1 MEQGTM
7 VEPPKS
13 IGEPLIADPS
23 GSESVVDVLTVDD
36 QPVFRDL
43 ARLVLRTTQGFRSVG
58 EVSSGEEALEIID
71 EVNPQLV
78 LIDVRM
84 PGMGGIEAARRISD
98 AHPEALIVLIS
109 IEDPDELP
117 STAQDSGA
125 TVLLRKQDFGP
136 TMLRDL
142 WARYGARHER

>member
-1 MEQGTM
+1 MGGVAGM
-7 VEPPKS
+7 VQPPES
-13 IGEPLIADPS
+13 TGEPLIADPS
-23 GSESVVDVLTVDD
+23 EPESVVDVLTVDD

-43 ARLVLRTTQGFRSVG
+43 ARLVLQTTEGFRSVG

-71 EVNPQLV
+71 EVKPQLV
-78 LIDVRM
+78 LVDVRM
-84 PGMGGIEAARRISD
+84 PGMGGIEAARQIVD
-98 AHPEALIVLIS
+98 VHPEALVVLIS

-125 TVLLRKQDFGP
+125 TALVRKQDFGP

-142 WARYGARHER
+142 WAKYGRKA